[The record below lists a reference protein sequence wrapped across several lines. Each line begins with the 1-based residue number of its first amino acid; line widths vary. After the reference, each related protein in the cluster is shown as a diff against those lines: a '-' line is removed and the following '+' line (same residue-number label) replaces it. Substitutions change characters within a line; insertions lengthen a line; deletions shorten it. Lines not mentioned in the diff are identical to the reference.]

1 MIFDAIF
8 FNNIYIKRII
18 AGVIDF
24 CIEFGCGLLG
34 GYFGAMMAAL
44 VIVLNP
50 VSPTAT
56 QTAIWS
62 GMGFGF
68 FFWAIAVSWMNRV
81 LVQGMSR
88 ATIGKKMMD
97 LQIIST
103 GAPISWEIMMKHW
116 ISASMMGELKVVS
129 TLDLS
134 KLATVYS
141 IQAKPI
147 AIVKDHSEGVV
158 VDESSDKKAA

>member
-1 MIFDAIF
+1 MFFDAIF
-8 FNNIYIKRII
+8 LNNIYIKRII
-18 AGVIDF
+18 AGMVDF
-24 CIEFGCGLLG
+24 GIELGGGLLG

-50 VSPTAT
+50 VSPAAT

-68 FFWAIAVSWMNRV
+68 FFWAIAVSWVNRV

-88 ATIGKKMMD
+88 ATIGKKIMD
-97 LQIIST
+97 LEIIST

-116 ISASMMGELKVVS
+116 MTASLIGEVKVVS
-129 TLDLS
+129 SLDVS
-134 KLATVYS
+134 KLAPVYS

-147 AIVKDHSEGVV
+147 VFAKEHSETAVG
-158 VDESSDKKAA
+158 DETSDKKAA